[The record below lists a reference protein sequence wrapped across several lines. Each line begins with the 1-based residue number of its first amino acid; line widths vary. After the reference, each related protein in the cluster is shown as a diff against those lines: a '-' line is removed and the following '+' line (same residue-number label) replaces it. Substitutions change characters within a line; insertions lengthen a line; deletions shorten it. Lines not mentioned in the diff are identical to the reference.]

1 MFTSTLTDLARQ
13 SLAAVRMLAVLT
25 LVLGVG
31 YPMAIWGIGTV
42 LGDRADGQPLR
53 HDGQVVGSSLIGQQL
68 DGDAWF
74 HPRPSAGD
82 YDTLATA
89 PSNQGPR
96 SPDLAAAIGERRA
109 AVAATEGVPAADVPP
124 DAVTASGSG
133 VDPHISPAYA
143 ALQVAR
149 VARANGLD
157 AGVVA
162 GLVEEHTTGR
172 FLGFH
177 GEPGVNVLELN
188 LALEGAD
195 R

>member
-1 MFTSTLTDLARQ
+1 MFTSTLVDLARQ
-13 SLAAVRMLAVLT
+13 SVAALRMLVVLT

-31 YPMAIWGIGTV
+31 YPVAAWSIGAT

-53 HDGQVVGSSLIGQQL
+53 RDGQVVGSSLIGQQF
-68 DGDAWF
+68 DGDEWF
-74 HPRPSAGD
+74 HSRPSAGD

-96 SPDLAAAIGERRA
+96 SPDLMAAIAERRA

-143 ALQVAR
+143 DLQAAR

-157 AGVVA
+157 ADVVA

-188 LALEGAD
+188 LAVQDA
-195 R
+195 RR